1 MKKIILLLLSL
12 TVGFAHA
19 ASKEREGTK
28 VELSAAEVADLKFW
42 VDNART
48 SLQYLSDQVK
58 YLSLEEK
65 RSAIKREFERI
76 VGQSARKENEL
87 YVRYVLNRALDI
99 DEKILFNSQVN
110 PNPTS
115 LELEM
120 TVALFMKSIQMVLT
134 LYTDDKAYLE
144 AVGQGAAPKQ
154 EKHMAVFG
162 LEYAELLINDAK
174 TLLNPT
180 LEYLVTRTALGYLA
194 NDLNSS
200 RNLDRALFANE
211 VVRLQQLLSVFGP
224 YPPFEDQKIIQS
236 IRRFKFEYR
245 ERVRTKLLEN
255 LSSLKLNFNI
265 KNPNMVNSKNGGFL
279 KRSTQKSLSVGEKVR
294 WGHSLAEI
302 VGIYPDGQYAIKYV
316 FYGSWILHS
325 ERFARKDFAVTSGCH
340 VDLCVGEEVRWRG
353 AVAEI
358 IGIYPDGQYAIK
370 YVFHGSW
377 IFLID
382 PFPREQFA
390 KTK

>member
-28 VELSAAEVADLKFW
+28 IELSAAEVADLKVW

-48 SLQYLSDQVK
+48 SLQYLTDQVR
-58 YLSLEEK
+58 YFSLEEK

-162 LEYAELLINDAK
+162 LEYAELFINDAK

-302 VGIYPDGQYAIKYV
+302 VGIYPDGQYAIK
-316 FYGSWILHS
+316 
-325 ERFARKDFAVTSGCH
+325 
-340 VDLCVGEEVRWRG
+340 
-353 AVAEI
+353 
-358 IGIYPDGQYAIK
+358 
-370 YVFHGSW
+370 
-377 IFLID
+377 
-382 PFPREQFA
+382 
-390 KTK
+390 